1 MNYDGKFGTVDNDN
15 ENALDNLFIK
25 TDAPDLADTDDVLE
39 TPILVID
46 MDDLDK
52 RTLARATDITNKLA
66 AYYFD
71 QRYIDNHPYVTS
83 KITQEIDNIRR
94 LLKMLSVNEKAQ
106 DTLILSIASNAAK
119 GTLYT
124 SLTSLQNSML
134 SMQSQLNTLTANLEN
149 IFKEMQENC
158 DKTFQEKDKEQS
170 EDGSMVVRGSRD
182 FIKQIEQSLLANEN
196 KVQDAKT
203 DDLDAIEIAK
213 VIGDNVIFNKNS

>member
-106 DTLILSIASNAAK
+106 DTLILSITSNAAK

-158 DKTFQEKDKEQS
+158 DKTFQEKEKEQS

-203 DDLDAIEIAK
+203 DDLDTIEIAK
-213 VIGDNVIFNKNS
+213 VIGE

>member
-83 KITQEIDNIRR
+83 NITQEIDNIRR
-94 LLKMLSVNEKAQ
+94 LLKMLSANEKAQ
-106 DTLILSIASNAAK
+106 DTLILSITSNASK

-158 DKTFQEKDKEQS
+158 DKTFQEKEKEQS

-213 VIGDNVIFNKNS
+213 VIGE

>member
-106 DTLILSIASNAAK
+106 DTLILSITSNASK

-158 DKTFQEKDKEQS
+158 DKTFQEKEKEQS

-213 VIGDNVIFNKNS
+213 VIGV

>member
-106 DTLILSIASNAAK
+106 DTLILSIASNASK

-158 DKTFQEKDKEQS
+158 DKTFQEKEKEQS

-213 VIGDNVIFNKNS
+213 VVGE

>member
-94 LLKMLSVNEKAQ
+94 LLKVLSVNEKAQ
-106 DTLILSIASNAAK
+106 DTLILSIASNASK

-196 KVQDAKT
+196 KVQDTKT

-213 VIGDNVIFNKNS
+213 VIGE

>member
-1 MNYDGKFGTVDNDN
+1 MKNYEGKYGTEDPQDKDSLNDIFLKS
-15 ENALDNLFIK
+15 E
-25 TDAPDLADTDDVLE
+25 APDLDDTDSTLE

-46 MDDLDK
+46 MNEVDK
-52 RTLARATDITNKLA
+52 RTLDRATDITNKLA

-71 QRYIDNHPYVTS
+71 QKYIDNHPYVTS

-106 DTLILSIASNAAK
+106 DTLISSITMNSGR
-119 GTLYT
+119 GTLYS

-134 SMQSQLNTLTANLEN
+134 QMQAQLNTLTANLEN

-158 DKTFQEKDKEQS
+158 DKTFQEKEKEES

-182 FIKQIEQSLLANEN
+182 FIKQIENSLKASNNNIPEA
-196 KVQDAKT
+196 QT
-203 DDLDAIEIAK
+203 
-213 VIGDNVIFNKNS
+213 GS

>member
-1 MNYDGKFGTVDNDN
+1 MNYDGKFGTIDNDN

-106 DTLILSIASNAAK
+106 DTLILSITSNASK

-196 KVQDAKT
+196 KGQDVKT

-213 VIGDNVIFNKNS
+213 VIGE

>member
-1 MNYDGKFGTVDNDN
+1 MNYDGKFGTIDNDN

-25 TDAPDLADTDDVLE
+25 TDAPDLADTDDILE

-196 KVQDAKT
+196 KVQDTKT
-203 DDLDAIEIAK
+203 DDLDAIEITK
-213 VIGDNVIFNKNS
+213 VIGE

>member
-1 MNYDGKFGTVDNDN
+1 MNYDGKFGTIDNDN

-94 LLKMLSVNEKAQ
+94 SRNVIHLNVRIG
-106 DTLILSIASNAAK
+106 ILSLLWMSNQYNGYIK
-119 GTLYT
+119 LRSEFNQCIYQISLCRILITFGT
-124 SLTSLQNSML
+124 
-134 SMQSQLNTLTANLEN
+134 
-149 IFKEMQENC
+149 I
-158 DKTFQEKDKEQS
+158 
-170 EDGSMVVRGSRD
+170 
-182 FIKQIEQSLLANEN
+182 
-196 KVQDAKT
+196 
-203 DDLDAIEIAK
+203 
-213 VIGDNVIFNKNS
+213 

>member
-196 KVQDAKT
+196 KVQDTKT
-203 DDLDAIEIAK
+203 DDLDAIEITK
-213 VIGDNVIFNKNS
+213 VIGE

>member
-1 MNYDGKFGTVDNDN
+1 MNYDGKFGTVDN

-106 DTLILSIASNAAK
+106 DTLILSIASNASK

-158 DKTFQEKDKEQS
+158 DKTFQEKEKEQS

-213 VIGDNVIFNKNS
+213 VIGE

>member
-106 DTLILSIASNAAK
+106 DTLILSIASNASK

-158 DKTFQEKDKEQS
+158 DKTFQEKEKEQS

-196 KVQDAKT
+196 KVQDVKT

-213 VIGDNVIFNKNS
+213 VIGE

>member
-1 MNYDGKFGTVDNDN
+1 MNYDGKFGTIDNDN

-106 DTLILSIASNAAK
+106 DTLILSIASNASK

-158 DKTFQEKDKEQS
+158 DKTFQEKEKEQS

-196 KVQDAKT
+196 KVQDVKT

-213 VIGDNVIFNKNS
+213 VIGE

>member
-1 MNYDGKFGTVDNDN
+1 MNYDGKFGTIDNDN

-196 KVQDAKT
+196 KVQDIKT

-213 VIGDNVIFNKNS
+213 VIGE

>member
-1 MNYDGKFGTVDNDN
+1 MNYDGKFGTIDNDN

-106 DTLILSIASNAAK
+106 DTLILSIASNASK

-196 KVQDAKT
+196 KVQDIKT

-213 VIGDNVIFNKNS
+213 VIGE